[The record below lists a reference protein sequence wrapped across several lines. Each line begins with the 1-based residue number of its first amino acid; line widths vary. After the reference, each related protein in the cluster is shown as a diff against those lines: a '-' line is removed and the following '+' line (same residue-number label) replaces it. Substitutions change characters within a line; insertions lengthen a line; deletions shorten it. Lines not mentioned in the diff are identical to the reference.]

1 MGRIWLGKKKGE
13 GTPGEKTGKNQG
25 VAGKTHG
32 CSLGIS
38 VEPGGLCPP
47 LASLQPL
54 PERTWNWFSQPLALD
69 LCIRVTG
76 QLDGLSPTPHMLHLI
91 LSGMGLRHVCF
102 GRIP

>member
-38 VEPGGLCPP
+38 VEPGGL
-47 LASLQPL
+47 
-54 PERTWNWFSQPLALD
+54 
-69 LCIRVTG
+69 
-76 QLDGLSPTPHMLHLI
+76 
-91 LSGMGLRHVCF
+91 
-102 GRIP
+102 